1 MKMNFGVTIK
11 IDIKLAPCLFAVA
24 AILKVLM

>member
-1 MKMNFGVTIK
+1 MKTTLGVTIR
-11 IDIKLAPCLFAVA
+11 IEIKLAPCLFAVA